1 MSLIQKKLL
10 LLFLER
16 TNHRRSQ
23 NVHSDCLTTV
33 LRAPLG
39 WFQSVPSGRILSRFG
54 ADMLIMDVNFGWMA
68 DGCLQM
74 GLSALTIL
82 VVLSFTNVKLLV
94 LCLAA
99 MGTFFFLVKTN
110 FGALREMKRIM
121 NNNLSPVVTNVGEAV
136 KGKEVARAL
145 GCNDFFVARHIR
157 AMEDFLK
164 ASYVSSTLIQFNGIS
179 TQCVAL
185 TVSITVTLYVL
196 LGPETDPQL
205 AGIQLTY
212 AFLLP
217 YFLSL
222 CSDMAMMWM
231 SLLPVLERLFEYL
244 PSGDL
249 PSEAPRGVPEVDDGL
264 AKQAWPQKGAI
275 EFEGVAM
282 RYRPDLPL
290 FLKNFHMRIEGGD
303 KVGVVGRTGAGK
315 STLLSIL
322 FRLTEAEAGRV
333 TIDGVDVATVGLRLL
348 RSSIAMIPQEP
359 VLIEGSV
366 RENLDPFGKFVD
378 KELLAVLD
386 RVGLTL
392 GGGGGRDGRGGGGG
406 ARGSGDDESSTKS
419 LDESTSST
427 TSSSSSSILDQQVGD
442 GGESLSHGERQL
454 LAVARVLLRKCRVY
468 VMDEPTSNIDPA
480 TDEKLQ
486 RVIRE
491 AFDGATL
498 VTIAHRLHTIADFDK
513 VRLDGRGLV
522 CFDGGLIIGDLFT
535 NLFFASFCFF
545 LFFFNSPPQVAV
557 MENGELREMGPPA
570 DLLKDKKSA
579 FATMVQALG
588 ADAAATI
595 HAKANGR

>member
-1 MSLIQKKLL
+1 M
-10 LLFLER
+10 
-16 TNHRRSQ
+16 
-23 NVHSDCLTTV
+23 HSDCLTTV

-110 FGALREMKRIM
+110 FGALREMKRVM

-145 GCNDFFVARHIR
+145 GCSDFFVARHIR

-392 GGGGGRDGRGGGGG
+392 GGGDGRGG
-406 ARGSGDDESSTKS
+406 ARGSGDYESSTTKS
-419 LDESTSST
+419 LDERTSST

-454 LAVARVLLRKCRVY
+454 LAVARVLLRKCKVY

-522 CFDGGLIIGDLFT
+522 CLDGGLIITDLFT
-535 NLFFASFCFF
+535 LIYFSRLSASFSSS
-545 LFFFNSPPQVAV
+545 LIIHLHRS
-557 MENGELREMGPPA
+557 LLWRMG
-570 DLLKDKKSA
+570 SC
-579 FATMVQALG
+579 
-588 ADAAATI
+588 
-595 HAKANGR
+595 AKWVLPRSC

>member
-1 MSLIQKKLL
+1 M
-10 LLFLER
+10 
-16 TNHRRSQ
+16 
-23 NVHSDCLTTV
+23 HSDCLTTV

-145 GCNDFFVARHIR
+145 GCSDFFVARHIR

-179 TQCVAL
+179 TQVVAL

-249 PSEAPRGVPEVDDGL
+249 PSEAPRGVPEVDDAL
-264 AKQAWPQKGAI
+264 AKQAWPQRGAI

-290 FLKNFHMRIEGGD
+290 FLENFHMRVEGGD

-392 GGGGGRDGRGGGGG
+392 GGGGDRDGRGG
-406 ARGSGDDESSTKS
+406 ARGSGDDESSTKA
-419 LDESTSST
+419 LDERTSST

-454 LAVARVLLRKCRVY
+454 LAVARVLLRKCKVY

-513 VRLDGRGLV
+513 VRLHGRGLV
-522 CFDGGLIIGDLFT
+522 CFVNGGLIITDLFT
-535 NLFFASFCFF
+535 LIYFSRLSASFSSS
-545 LFFFNSPPQVAV
+545 LIIHLHRS
-557 MENGELREMGPPA
+557 LLWRMG
-570 DLLKDKKSA
+570 SC
-579 FATMVQALG
+579 
-588 ADAAATI
+588 
-595 HAKANGR
+595 AKWVLPRSC

>member
-1 MSLIQKKLL
+1 M
-10 LLFLER
+10 
-16 TNHRRSQ
+16 
-23 NVHSDCLTTV
+23 HSDCLTTV

-392 GGGGGRDGRGGGGG
+392 GGGGGRDGRGG
-406 ARGSGDDESSTKS
+406 ARGSGDDESSTKA
-419 LDESTSST
+419 LDERTSSAA
-427 TSSSSSSILDQQVGD
+427 SSSSSSILDQQVGD

-454 LAVARVLLRKCRVY
+454 LAVARVLLRKCKVY

-522 CFDGGLIIGDLFT
+522 CLDGGLIIGDLFT

-545 LFFFNSPPQVAV
+545 LFFFNYSPSQVAV